1 MNSEAYTSLLS
12 ALNQAVEILERNR
25 TPNPELIATF
35 DTIKQARAMII
46 RAVERPQSTLTTEPE
61 FAAA

>member
-35 DTIKQARAMII
+35 DTIKQARAMAI
-46 RAVERPQSTLTTEPE
+46 RAVERPSSAPLAEPE
-61 FAAA
+61 FALA